1 MVTENTET
9 LYLLLWI
16 SYKQVLS
23 MFCNLMMSPQILK
36 RSIDAKKVILQHQNL
51 YLWLNLSHN
60 RTLSNTIT
68 NYKKELC
75 TLFIM
80 IMGLAS
86 KNYVRRTNP
95 LPFKKFSYRDWDS
108 FLFSRKISF
117 IYARCK
123 WHSFSLQVKIL
134 IRSAYTRYHCYAG
147 IHCCAGIIPPSL
159 QYQLHL
165 SILDK
170 LDSVK

>member
-9 LYLLLWI
+9 LYLLLCI
-16 SYKQVLS
+16 SYKQDLS
-23 MFCNLMMSPQILK
+23 MFCILMMSPQILK
-36 RSIDAKKVILQHQNL
+36 RSIDAKKVILQHPNS
-51 YLWLNLSHN
+51 YFWLNLSHD

-86 KNYVRRTNP
+86 KNYARRTNP

-108 FLFSRKISF
+108 FLSYLQTYYPSF
-117 IYARCK
+117 PSYMLDADDIV
-123 WHSFSLQVKIL
+123 L
-134 IRSAYTRYHCYAG
+134 AY
-147 IHCCAGIIPPSL
+147 
-159 QYQLHL
+159 
-165 SILDK
+165 K
-170 LDSVK
+170 LKYW

>member
-1 MVTENTET
+1 MVTENTGT

-16 SYKQVLS
+16 SCKQVLS
-23 MFCNLMMSPQILK
+23 MFCILMMSPQILK

-60 RTLSNTIT
+60 RTLSDTIT

-108 FLFSRKISF
+108 FLSYLQTYYPSF
-117 IYARCK
+117 PSYMLDENDIV
-123 WHSFSLQVKIL
+123 L
-134 IRSAYTRYHCYAG
+134 AY
-147 IHCCAGIIPPSL
+147 
-159 QYQLHL
+159 
-165 SILDK
+165 K
-170 LDSVK
+170 LKYW